1 MSMTPGIRAAF
12 LTGSYRA
19 RYPEGMG
26 GTARLRVSW
35 DDDASKSPP
44 GDEVDDQEALEFEA
58 TDVRPGGAF
67 LPSELMFDQGSPL
80 VVSMTLPGV
89 GERVLRAEV
98 VAVDLS
104 GRSYGRPGM
113 GIAFRGLAAAERKA
127 LRTLASSH

>member
-1 MSMTPGIRAAF
+1 
-12 LTGSYRA
+12 
-19 RYPEGMG
+19 MG
-26 GTARLRVSW
+26 GTARVRITW
-35 DDDASKSPP
+35 DD
-44 GDEVDDQEALEFEA
+44 EVEGSEALEFEA

-67 LPSELMFDQGSPL
+67 LASDLMFDHGAPL
-80 VVSMTLPGV
+80 AVAVTLPGV

-113 GIAFRGLAAAERKA
+113 GIAFRGLGASERRA

>member
-1 MSMTPGIRAAF
+1 MTH
-12 LTGSYRA
+12 SCRA
-19 RYPEGMG
+19 RYAEVMG

-35 DDDASKSPP
+35 A
-44 GDEVDDQEALEFEA
+44 DEPQDEAEERELLEFEA

-67 LPSELMFDQGSPL
+67 LPSELMFDHGSPL
-80 VVSMTLPGV
+80 VVSLNLPGV

>member
-1 MSMTPGIRAAF
+1 
-12 LTGSYRA
+12 
-19 RYPEGMG
+19 MG

-35 DDDASKSPP
+35 DD
-44 GDEVDDQEALEFEA
+44 EVDQDALEFDA

-67 LPSELMFDQGSPL
+67 LPSDLMFDHGSPL
-80 VVSMTLPGV
+80 VVAMNLPGV

-113 GIAFRGLAAAERKA
+113 GIAFRGLAAADRKA
-127 LRTLASSH
+127 LRSLGR

>member
-1 MSMTPGIRAAF
+1 
-12 LTGSYRA
+12 
-19 RYPEGMG
+19 MG

-35 DDDASKSPP
+35 EE
-44 GDEVDDQEALEFEA
+44 EVDQDALEFEA

-67 LPSELMFDQGSPL
+67 LPSDLMFDHGSPL
-80 VVSMTLPGV
+80 VVSLNLPGV

-113 GIAFRGLAAAERKA
+113 GIAFRGLAAADRKA
-127 LRTLASSH
+127 LRSLAR